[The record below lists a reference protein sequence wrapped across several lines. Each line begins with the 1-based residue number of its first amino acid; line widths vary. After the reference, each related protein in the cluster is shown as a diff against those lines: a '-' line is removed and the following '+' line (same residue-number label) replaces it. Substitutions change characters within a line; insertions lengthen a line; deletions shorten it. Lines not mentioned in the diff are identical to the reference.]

1 MVLLINVFFFP
12 TGEQASYKFEVEIT
26 TGEYK
31 GQNVTGKGTVCMR
44 LWNVNGNDN
53 IVSNTFEIRGK
64 YFFQGSKTV
73 VNVKAPFQ
81 RIDQLELW
89 IKRDTGDSNLNWF
102 VETIKCTELGLDSKP
117 VTLFPMQR
125 WITMR
130 HEVRTNG
137 TCRACETS
145 D

>member
-1 MVLLINVFFFP
+1 
-12 TGEQASYKFEVEIT
+12 
-26 TGEYK
+26 
-31 GQNVTGKGTVCMR
+31 MR
-44 LWNVNGNDN
+44 LWNVNGNEN
-53 IVSNTFEIRGK
+53 IVSNTFETRGK
-64 YFFQGSKTV
+64 YFFPGTSTV
-73 VNVKAPFQ
+73 LDVKAPFE

-102 VETIKCTELGLDSKP
+102 VDTIKCTEVGLDSKP

-130 HEVRTNG
+130 HEVRGNFES
-137 TCRACETS
+137 RSLCETS